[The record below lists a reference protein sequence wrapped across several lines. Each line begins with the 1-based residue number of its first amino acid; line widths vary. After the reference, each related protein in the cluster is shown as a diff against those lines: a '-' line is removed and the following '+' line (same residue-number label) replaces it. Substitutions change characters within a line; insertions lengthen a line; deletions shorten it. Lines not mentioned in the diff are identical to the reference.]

1 MRFRK
6 SEAHFRLHEYFVRSA
21 NIDMS
26 GNNRREITIMADTSI
41 YRDIAER
48 CSNTFY
54 LGVVGPVRT
63 GKSTFIK
70 KFMEALV
77 IPNIRDEHERERARD
92 EMPQSAAGKT
102 VMTTEPKFI
111 PDEAVEITLS
121 DNAVMKVKMVDC
133 VGYIVPDAIGHIE
146 DGHDRMVHTPWQ
158 AEPMPFAKAAELG
171 TRKVISEHSTV
182 GMLITTDGTIGEIP
196 RSSYVEAEER
206 VARELSEA
214 GKPFA
219 IILNSAEPESEAALK
234 LALELEGNY
243 AAPVALVNCLRLDG
257 DDIRHILELVLM
269 EFPVSEVKVKLP
281 DWINALEPA
290 HYMRRALDEFILER
304 AGRVRKI
311 GEISGVFTEV
321 CENEFVKGLRI
332 DRIDLGKGTA
342 SISAELHDGL
352 YYKVI
357 SELCGFDIS
366 NEEKLITLL
375 RELAVMKEK
384 YDRVADALNDVTE
397 KGYGIVMPEIED
409 LHLEEPEIV
418 KQAGG
423 YGVRLRAS
431 APSIHMIK
439 ADIETE
445 ISPVVGTEQQS
456 EEVVKYMLRE
466 FEEDPK
472 KIWGSNMFGKTLHQL
487 VNEGLHTKLEHMPE
501 DARSK
506 LSETL
511 GRIIN
516 EGSGGL
522 ICIIL

>member
-1 MRFRK
+1 
-6 SEAHFRLHEYFVRSA
+6 
-21 NIDMS
+21 
-26 GNNRREITIMADTSI
+26 MADTSI

-48 CSNTFY
+48 CANTFY
-54 LGVVGPVRT
+54 LGVIGPVRT

-70 KFMEALV
+70 KFMESMV

-121 DNAVMKVKMVDC
+121 DNAVMQVKMVDC

-146 DGHDRMVHTPWQ
+146 DGHARMVHTPWQ
-158 AEPMPFAKAAELG
+158 ADPMPFVEAAELG
-171 TRKVISEHSTV
+171 TRKVITEHSTV
-182 GMLITTDGTIGEIP
+182 GMLVTTDGTIGEIP
-196 RSSYVEAEER
+196 RTNYVDAEER
-206 VARELSEA
+206 VVNELKAA

-219 IILNSAEPESEAALK
+219 IILNSAAPESEEAVR
-234 LALELEGNY
+234 LAYELEEKY
-243 AAPVALVNCLRLDG
+243 SAPVALVNCLRLDG
-257 DDIRHILELVLM
+257 DDIRHILELVLN
-269 EFPVSEVKVKLP
+269 EFPVCEIKVKIP
-281 DWINALEPA
+281 EWVNAVDASHPMRMAINA
-290 HYMRRALDEFILER
+290 YIMER
-304 AGRVRKI
+304 AGKVKRI
-311 GEISGVFTEV
+311 GEIARTFGEESD
-321 CENEFVKGLRI
+321 NEYIKQIII
-332 DRIDLGKGTA
+332 DKIDLGRGTA
-342 SISAELHDGL
+342 ELSAVLTDGL
-352 YYKVI
+352 YYKMI

-366 NEEKLITLL
+366 SDEKLIRLL
-375 RELAVMKEK
+375 KELAAVKES
-384 YDRVADALNDVTE
+384 YDRVSAALNDVSE

-418 KQAGG
+418 KQSGG

-456 EEVVKYMLRE
+456 EELVKYMLKE

-472 KIWGSNMFGKTLHQL
+472 KIWESNMFGKTLHQL
-487 VNEGLHTKLEHMPE
+487 INEGLHTKLGHMPE
-501 DARSK
+501 DARAK

-511 GRIIN
+511 QRIIN

>member
-1 MRFRK
+1 
-6 SEAHFRLHEYFVRSA
+6 
-21 NIDMS
+21 
-26 GNNRREITIMADTSI
+26 MADTSV

-48 CSNTFY
+48 CANTFY

-70 KFMEALV
+70 KFMETLV
-77 IPNIRDEHERERARD
+77 IPNIKDEHERERARD

-111 PDEAVEITLS
+111 PDEAVEIKLS

-146 DGHDRMVHTPWQ
+146 DGQARMVHTPWQ
-158 AEPMPFAKAAELG
+158 AEPMPFARAAEYG
-171 TRKVISEHSTV
+171 TRKVIAEHSTV
-182 GMLITTDGTIGEIP
+182 GMLVTTDGTVGEIP
-196 RSSYVEAEER
+196 RENYVEAEER
-206 VARELSEA
+206 VARELTEA

-219 IILNSAEPESEAALK
+219 IILNSASPETEAAYR
-234 LALELEGNY
+234 LAAELEEKY
-243 AAPVALVNCLRLDG
+243 RAPVALVNCLRLDG

-269 EFPVSEVKVKLP
+269 EFPVSEIKVNLP
-281 DWINALEPA
+281 KWTQALDPA
-290 HYMRRALDEFILER
+290 HRMKISLDDFIMER
-304 AGRVRKI
+304 ARSVTKI
-311 GEISGVFTEV
+311 GGIARAFDNSFEHEYAESIS
-321 CENEFVKGLRI
+321 I
-332 DRIDLGKGTA
+332 DKIDLGKGTA
-342 SISAELHDGL
+342 LLSVRLHEGL
-352 YYKVI
+352 YYRII

-366 NEEKLITLL
+366 SDEKLITLL
-375 RELAVMKEK
+375 CELSEMKEK
-384 YDRVADALNDVTE
+384 YDRVAEALKDVSE
-397 KGYGIVMPEIED
+397 KGYGIVMPEIDD

-418 KQAGG
+418 KQAGS

-456 EEVVKYMLRE
+456 EEIVKFMLRE

-472 KIWGSNMFGKTLHQL
+472 KIWSSNMFGKTLHQL

-501 DARSK
+501 DARAK